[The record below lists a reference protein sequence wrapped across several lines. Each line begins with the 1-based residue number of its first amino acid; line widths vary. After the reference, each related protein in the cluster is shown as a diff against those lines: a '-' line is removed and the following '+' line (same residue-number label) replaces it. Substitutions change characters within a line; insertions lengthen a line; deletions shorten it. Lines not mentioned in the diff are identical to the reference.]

1 MILRLLITTHRK
13 EYKPLYQF
21 KFKNS
26 LDIHY
31 LYVGIHFQ
39 HFLLL
44 SEIKQMAEITTITID
59 VTDLPKKM
67 QELKKEGCY
76 QFIIELSDISDT
88 CQIICTSDDTGSIRP
103 DIRN

>member
-1 MILRLLITTHRK
+1 
-13 EYKPLYQF
+13 
-21 KFKNS
+21 
-26 LDIHY
+26 
-31 LYVGIHFQ
+31 
-39 HFLLL
+39 
-44 SEIKQMAEITTITID
+44 MAEITTITID

-67 QELKKEGCY
+67 KELKKEGCY